1 MSCGH
6 AAEQARRLEL
16 EGRARQDAALRQRAR
31 VVQRHILAADH
42 DHEPVALDGLLSDA
56 GACPAACQQRQS
68 IRLARSHRLGPKHDD
83 VDSPLAA
90 HFLRVL

>member
-31 VVQRHILAADH
+31 VVQRHILAAAH
-42 DHEPVALDGLLSDA
+42 DHELVALDGLLSDA
-56 GACPAACQQRQS
+56 GACPAACQQR
-68 IRLARSHRLGPKHDD
+68 L
-83 VDSPLAA
+83 
-90 HFLRVL
+90 